1 MMKIR
6 LVTFA
11 LVLAPLFAVPAF
23 VHASNPPLVLAA
35 TNWEPI
41 MGEGMKNGGYLT
53 EVVTTALKRAGY
65 SVEIRWVPWKRALE
79 MSKQGIYDGVI
90 AASYTKERHRHFNCT
105 LPIVSDDFAYFGL
118 AHQRLNHDLF
128 LHCNPV
134 TIGVLRGSAIIQ
146 TLQKNKNITIDQ
158 ANNHNQNIKKLLA
171 ERINFIIAQ
180 KSPFN
185 IYLPGNSQINKRI
198 LSSLSR
204 STGKINT
211 IFFSPGKA
219 PNTQILSAALIKH
232 LIKMQKEGVIDKI
245 LHEHNLDQAVLPL
258 NRRER
263 TQL

>member
-1 MMKIR
+1 MKIR

-171 ERINFIIAQ
+171 ERINFIIGSKISIQYILARQFPNQQ
-180 KSPFN
+180 KNIVLIEPIYRKNQYHILFSRQSPEHANIIGSFN
-185 IYLPGNSQINKRI
+185 QAFNQ
-198 LSSLSR
+198 
-204 STGKINT
+204 
-211 IFFSPGKA
+211 
-219 PNTQILSAALIKH
+219 
-232 LIKMQKEGVIDKI
+232 MQKEGVIDKI